1 MKTLFEVTTMKGR
14 TLKNRLF
21 RSATWERLAD
31 GDGRLTPQLL
41 QVYKDL
47 AQGGVGAI
55 ITSALYAEAR
65 AGALPGQLGLYDAA
79 GLDGHRRL
87 VATAR
92 EAGTLILAQ
101 LAFAGRDG
109 DLWTANDPTPAVL
122 AGLPD
127 YFARGAAL
135 AREAGYDGVQIHSAH
150 GYFLSQFLSP
160 AANLRID
167 AYGGSSEG
175 RRALLMAIYA
185 AVRREVGEDFLL
197 AVKLDCRDMH
207 ETPGVFEECLGAAKA
222 LDAAGIDLV
231 EVSGLGGNK
240 GICGGKK
247 QVQSVFR
254 AEAAAVAEAIAAPVV
269 LVGANRSPATM
280 EAIANETDIAYF
292 ALSRP
297 LLRQPDLPA
306 RWLAGSAE
314 TASCV
319 SCGKCYDE
327 AGNGCFFV
335 RSAGRKAAT
344 A

>member
-1 MKTLFEVTTMKGR
+1 MKTLFEATAIKGR

-31 GDGRLTPQLL
+31 GDGRITPQLL
-41 QVYKDL
+41 KVYEDL
-47 AQGGVGAI
+47 AHGGVGTI
-55 ITSALYAEAR
+55 ISSALYVEAT
-65 AGALPGQLGLYDAA
+65 AKSLPGQLGLYDTA

-87 VATAR
+87 VATAH
-92 EAGTLILAQ
+92 GTGALILAQ

-109 DLWTANDPTPAVL
+109 VMWTANDPTTEVL
-122 AGLPD
+122 DELPQS
-127 YFARGAAL
+127 YARGAAL

-150 GYFLSQFLSP
+150 GYFLSQFLNP
-160 AANLRID
+160 AANGRTD
-167 AYGGSSEG
+167 AYGGSSAG

-207 ETPGVFEECLGAAKA
+207 ETQGVFEEFLSAAKA

-247 QVQSVFR
+247 QPQSVFR
-254 AEAAAVAEAIAAPVV
+254 TEAAAVAEAIAAPVI
-269 LVGANRSPATM
+269 LVGANRSPAVM
-280 EAIANETDIAYF
+280 ETIAKETGIAYF

-306 RWLAGSAE
+306 RWQGGSTE

-327 AGNGCFFV
+327 AGNNCFFV
-335 RSAGRKAAT
+335 RRAAT
-344 A
+344 AGA